1 VGRGV
6 TVAEAEPAV
15 VTAFGEAFRVAM
27 GPWDPAE
34 AARFE
39 QQPVP
44 VAPALA

>member
-1 VGRGV
+1 
-6 TVAEAEPAV
+6 VAEAEPAV